1 MSLCDRSSWG
11 RSGGSSGGRSPSSG
25 RPWPTGERGDVVL
38 GWLTKVVATLAVLG
52 LVGFDAV
59 SLGAAQFQAEDRAQQ
74 AVRRATESYRA
85 SRDLQAAYNAA
96 LAETLGTGDT
106 IAPAGF
112 SASPDGAVTLTLRH
126 ESATLLVEKVPP
138 LRKYTVVTRTVTGR
152 PLG

>member
-1 MSLCDRSSWG
+1 MSLCDRSSC
-11 RSGGSSGGRSPSSG
+11 GRSPSRD
-25 RPWPTGERGDVVL
+25 RPSPTGDRGDVIL
-38 GWLTKVVATLAVLG
+38 GWLTKVVATLAVVG

-59 SLGAAQFQAEDRAQQ
+59 SLGAAQFQAEDHAQQ
-74 AVRRATESYRA
+74 ALRKAAENYRG

-112 SASPDGAVTLTLRH
+112 GVSPDDALTLTLRH
-126 ESATLLVEKVPP
+126 KSATLLVEKVPP